1 MNLQHL
7 SSLTTPIG
15 LYEHCEGTTPRVEHG
30 YCTDDVARGLMLIER
45 LPYKS
50 QESSRLANIYLDFL
64 AQAQSPDG
72 EVRNRRTSSGMWV
85 GQATTNDHWGRA
97 LWAWGTSLRRGRDS
111 IRAAQ
116 SYEHFELSATRRS
129 PYLRSMMFAALGAS
143 EVLEVLPGNPI
154 AEGLLMAALERIP
167 LSTRARWPWPEARL
181 TYANAV
187 IPEVMMLGGMYFND
201 TQLIKEGKQ
210 LLQWLVDLQSN
221 AGRFSIIP
229 HFGWSPGQPLPAYD
243 QQPIEV
249 AALVD
254 ACCTAYELTSD
265 PMWREI
271 ALLGRS
277 WFDGNNDQ
285 GIPMHDPASGAGF
298 DALTNIGRNGNAGAE
313 STISYLS
320 VAARTENLL
329 GVAA

>member
-7 SSLTTPIG
+7 TSLTTPIG
-15 LYEHCEGTTPRVEHG
+15 LYEHCLGTNPRVQHG
-30 YCTDDVARGLMLIER
+30 YCTDDVARGLMFIER
-45 LPYKS
+45 LPHKS
-50 QESSRLANIYLDFL
+50 RESSRLADIYLDFL
-64 AQAQSPDG
+64 AGAQSPDG
-72 EVRNRRTSSGMWV
+72 GVCNRRTADGLWD
-85 GQATTNDHWGRA
+85 GQATVHDHWGRA
-97 LWAWGTSLRRGRDS
+97 LWAWGTSLRQGRDS
-111 IRAAQ
+111 SRAAK
-116 SYEHFELSATRRS
+116 SFGHFEISAKRRS
-129 PYLRSMMFAALGAS
+129 PFLRSMMFAALGAS
-143 EVLEVLPGNPI
+143 EVLQVLPGNRT
-154 AEGLLMAALERIP
+154 AENLLMAAIESIP
-167 LSTRARWPWPEARL
+167 LPTPGRWPWPEARL

-187 IPEVMMLGGMYFND
+187 IPEVMMLGGVYFND
-201 TQLIKEGKQ
+201 PQLIRQGKQ
-210 LLQWLVDLQSN
+210 LLLWLIDLQSI
-221 AGRFSIIP
+221 AGRLSVIP

-265 PMWREI
+265 PMWREA

-285 GIPMHDPASGAGF
+285 GIPMHDSVTGAGF
-298 DALTNIGRNGNAGAE
+298 DALTATGRNENAGAE

-320 VAARTENLL
+320 VASRTEILV